1 MRKALLFIAI
11 AMALGIAGEAFAGSD
26 EARGNAPRTTW
37 LDEGAIKSK
46 LSDLGYS
53 VRKIETEDGATDK
66 NGAKVEL
73 YADPATGE
81 IERPGEMR

>member
-46 LSDLGYS
+46 LSRL
-53 VRKIETEDGATDK
+53 RLFGAQDRDRRR
-66 NGAKVEL
+66 GH
-73 YADPATGE
+73 
-81 IERPGEMR
+81 R